1 MTITNNSFLRN
12 VFWVQ
17 VVVLV
22 AASTSGQILNAQGN
36 IVLQR
41 AIVYGKGGDVDLKL
55 DLARPA
61 QGNGPFPALI
71 FLAGGGWTEMSRTDF
86 YPEIIQAAN
95 NGFVAVTVDYRVTS
109 IIENGKV
116 KYPFPAQVYD
126 AKSAVRWLRANAG
139 KYGIDSDHIGAIGF
153 SAGAY
158 LALMLGLTEPS
169 DGLEGESENMQFSS
183 RVQAV
188 VNESGGTELVGAYK
202 TSFTYLFD
210 LLGGTPEQFPE
221 LYKKASPLTYV
232 RKDSP
237 PILTIRGENDLDV
250 PLKQAELLDEKMKLA
265 GAFHI
270 LIIKKGLGHKSFPLD
285 DMFWDFLNKFLRE
298 RR

>member
-1 MTITNNSFLRN
+1 MTTKTSSFLRAA
-12 VFWVQ
+12 FWLPVA
-17 VVVLV
+17 VLIV
-22 AASTSGQILNAQGN
+22 ASTSGQILNAQGN
-36 IVLQR
+36 IVLQK
-41 AIVYGKGGDVDLKL
+41 AITYGKGGNADLKL

-61 QGNGPFPALI
+61 QGKGPFPALI
-71 FLAGGGWTEMSRTDF
+71 CLGGGGWAEMSRNDY

-95 NGFVAVTVDYRVTS
+95 KGFVAVTVDYRVTN
-109 IIENGKV
+109 IKENGKV

-153 SAGAY
+153 SAGAHI
-158 LALMLGLTEPS
+158 ALMLGLTEPS
-169 DGLEGESENMQFSS
+169 DGLEGESENMQYSS

-188 VNESGGTELVGAYK
+188 VNQSGPTELVSMYK
-202 TSFTYLFD
+202 TAFTYLFD

-237 PILTIRGENDLDV
+237 PVLTIHGENDLEV
-250 PLKQAELLDEKMKLA
+250 PLKQAELLDEKMKQA
-265 GAFHI
+265 GAFHV
-270 LIIKKGLGHKSFPLD
+270 LIIKKGLGHRSSPLD
-285 DMFWDFLNKFLRE
+285 DTVWDFLDKFLRE